1 MIVPMGDLLEIASYG
16 APALIATATIPVVWR
31 FAKSIRRAK
40 PIKNEGLYEDKDG
53 KATEESMAKYS
64 TKKSFILI
72 FIGVG
77 FGLAASFAL
86 FVNSLVQVLEY
97 REPLL
102 IWVLSGSWVCKFSV
116 RNSDDILTEHRYS
129 L

>member
-1 MIVPMGDLLEIASYG
+1 MGDLLQIASYG

-31 FAKSIRRAK
+31 FAKNIRRAK
-40 PIKNEGLYEDKDG
+40 PVKNEGLYEDKDG

-77 FGLAASFAL
+77 VGVAASFAL
-86 FVNSLVQVLEY
+86 FVNSFIQVLEY
-97 REPLL
+97 REPPL
-102 IWVLSGSWVCKFSV
+102 IWVLFGSWVCEILFQY
-116 RNSDDILTEHRYS
+116 SDDVLTECRFW